1 MEILELQIRGIV
13 SRYQCNRF
21 FSVSFFRETQQE
33 IGLWSISESL
43 MKMVI
48 HSRNVLYSFWLIA
61 IKEITDFAGSK
72 CALLISK
79 KAFFSSMREK
89 PGLERAVTP

>member
-1 MEILELQIRGIV
+1 
-13 SRYQCNRF
+13 
-21 FSVSFFRETQQE
+21 
-33 IGLWSISESL
+33 

-48 HSRNVLYSFWLIA
+48 HSRNVLYSFWLIT

-79 KAFFSSMREK
+79 KAFFSTMREK
-89 PGLERAVTP
+89 AGLERAGTP